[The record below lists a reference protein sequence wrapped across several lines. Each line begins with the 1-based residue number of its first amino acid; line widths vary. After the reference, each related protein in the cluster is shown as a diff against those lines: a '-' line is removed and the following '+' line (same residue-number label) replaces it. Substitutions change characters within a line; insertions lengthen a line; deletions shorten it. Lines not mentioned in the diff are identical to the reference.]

1 MDIRLC
7 LAVRRQLNVGVAL
20 DVVLFVQ
27 YRIFPSYKQD
37 CFMGVQFSHLVNGH
51 QVAARLLEVG
61 RAGAAATLRLP
72 PCAGGDGLLAQQ
84 LHDKLQRSRLVA
96 AAEEQQRVMR

>member
-1 MDIRLC
+1 
-7 LAVRRQLNVGVAL
+7 
-20 DVVLFVQ
+20 
-27 YRIFPSYKQD
+27 
-37 CFMGVQFSHLVNGH
+37 MGVQFSHLVNGH

-84 LHDKLQRSRLVA
+84 LHNKLQRGRFVA